1 MATIPLNRSSG
12 SGCSEVKRLRNRYQL
27 GHPPEIQKWRVT
39 DLGLTFVKRKLR
51 KRNRLKLL
59 FGCCS
64 RQTGAESDIENV
76 SDSEDCAFNE

>member
-1 MATIPLNRSSG
+1 MEVVVQKLNDCEIGIR
-12 SGCSEVKRLRNRYQL
+12 CNPDLRKI
-27 GHPPEIQKWRVT
+27 E
-39 DLGLTFVKRKLR
+39 LR